1 LYLKLYLN
9 IECNIGQYRIFRCRF
24 HPKVYGRFPAHRA
37 RHGRTRLATRRPLFG
52 GVSRGPCL
60 PSREAPAPA
69 RDRPAPPTAGGRR
82 FPRLQIRVRRPPS
95 KSASPAAGR
104 GPPRHTQPLLSARG
118 PPASSSSPS
127 LLLAR
132 RRRSIG
138 LRGLGSIPL
147 PAGKAAL
154 AGTSLWLYC
163 CYYKHSGYSDLFSDP
178 GRFTSS
184 RFLSSAACC
193 RSNARLFSPKS
204 LGSHAY

>member
-69 RDRPAPPTAGGRR
+69 PARDRPAPPTAGGRR

-104 GPPRHTQPLLSARG
+104 GPPRHTQPLLSAC
-118 PPASSSSPS
+118 PPARFFFLAIPSSSAEAQPQIHR
-127 LLLAR
+127 A
-132 RRRSIG
+132 
-138 LRGLGSIPL
+138 
-147 PAGKAAL
+147 
-154 AGTSLWLYC
+154 
-163 CYYKHSGYSDLFSDP
+163 SG
-178 GRFTSS
+178 
-184 RFLSSAACC
+184 
-193 RSNARLFSPKS
+193 ARLHPSAS
-204 LGSHAY
+204 W